1 MIKRDYFS
9 DVNCGTIHCMKG
21 QGKPIIEGDVTH
33 INSQVYIYPQTY
45 SNPNPDQKKFKNI
58 NSAEREEKLLFV
70 KKILVHSVN

>member
-1 MIKRDYFS
+1 MFKRDYFS

-45 SNPNPDQKKFKNI
+45 LNPNPDQ
-58 NSAEREEKLLFV
+58 EK
-70 KKILVHSVN
+70 I